1 VAAQLVNNH
10 CCQKTSTQSH

>member
-10 CCQKTSTQSH
+10 CCQKTSPQSH